1 MVSSISMFKNKMADD
16 NEIFLFALLV
26 IYVLR
31 LRRHRN
37 ARKTI
42 RPKRFWV
49 REVYS
54 RRRRQGEFNNL
65 VLELRGG
72 DRELY
77 FR

>member
-1 MVSSISMFKNKMADD
+1 MFKNKMADD

-31 LRRHRN
+31 LRRRRN
-37 ARKTI
+37 VRKTI

-49 REVYS
+49 REVY
-54 RRRRQGEFNNL
+54 RRRQGQGEFNNL

>member
-1 MVSSISMFKNKMADD
+1 MFKNKMADD
-16 NEIFLFALLV
+16 NEIFLFASLV
-26 IYVLR
+26 IFFLR
-31 LRRHRN
+31 LRRRGN

-49 REVYS
+49 REVY
-54 RRRRQGEFNNL
+54 RRRQSQGEFNNL
-65 VLELRGG
+65 VRELRGG

>member
-1 MVSSISMFKNKMADD
+1 MADD

-31 LRRHRN
+31 LRRRRN

-49 REVYS
+49 REVY
-54 RRRRQGEFNNL
+54 RRQQRQGEFNNL

-77 FR
+77 FRSANTQDLGYV

>member
-1 MVSSISMFKNKMADD
+1 MFKNKMADD

-37 ARKTI
+37 ATNTS
-42 RPKRFWV
+42 RPRRFWV
-49 REVYS
+49 REVY
-54 RRRRQGEFNNL
+54 RRQQSQGKFNNL
-65 VLELRGG
+65 VRELCGG

-77 FR
+77 LR